1 MFSSF
6 QSPNISLRSLFSD
19 MFNLWYEPMNLI
31 SYLPSLGEPGIV
43 GEPGRPGLPGFPG
56 SKGDKGV
63 PGADGA
69 KGFAGPRGM
78 PGLLFIMFCNKV
90 HYCLLSYILFGITV
104 ECSWIS
110 LLCCYIGIKCSLILS
125 TARIMGLPPPPQI
138 LYIFTFHLQDLV
150 FH

>member
-6 QSPNISLRSLFSD
+6 QNLFSD
-19 MFNLWYEPMNLI
+19 MFNLCCERMNLI

-56 SKGDKGV
+56 SKGDNGA

-90 HYCLLSYILFGITV
+90 DYCALSYPLFGVTV
-104 ECSWIS
+104 E
-110 LLCCYIGIKCSLILS
+110 LS
-125 TARIMGLPPPPQI
+125 
-138 LYIFTFHLQDLV
+138 
-150 FH
+150 